1 MLEGELLAY
10 GPGAPLAPARAAE
23 LARAEALGAHGLPA
37 RRFRAFGGRAAGSVF
52 GEDVDSGETCV
63 CAVGAFDGVHL
74 GHREL
79 LARAR
84 AEAGARGARAVAVTF
99 SPDPADV
106 LGAAQPSS
114 RLLPVEDRVA
124 LILASGI
131 RTVVVFE
138 FDAAFASLTYGEFA
152 AHALREVLDPAC
164 LVVGSDFRLGA
175 KGAGT
180 VSALSEL
187 GLGHGFGVVSV
198 DLVRSGGA
206 PVSATR
212 IRALVREGRVER
224 SAGLLCRPHCVVG
237 RVGHGRGEGTSFGF
251 PTANIELGSVD
262 CLPDQGVYAALC
274 VPLGTG
280 DRRAFPAAVNV
291 GAPPTFGARK
301 AAPSFLEA
309 NLLGFSGDLYGSE
322 VACLFMRWLRD
333 SRPFESLDELRGTVL
348 GNIDWVAR
356 TFGDQGI
363 AL

>member
-1 MLEGELLAY
+1 MLADELLAL
-10 GPGAPLAPARAAE
+10 GPDAPLAPERAAE
-23 LARAEALGAHGLPA
+23 LVRAEGLGAEGRLA
-37 RRFRAFGGRAAGSVF
+37 RRFSVLGGRARGSVF
-52 GEDVDSGETCV
+52 GEDVGAGETCA

-84 AEAGARGARAVAVTF
+84 READARGARAVAVTF
-99 SPDPADV
+99 LPDPADV
-106 LGAAQPSS
+106 LGEPQPAS

-124 LILASGI
+124 LILGSGI
-131 RTVVVFE
+131 RTVVVFD
-138 FDAAFASLTYGEFA
+138 FDEAFAALTYGEFA

-180 VSALSEL
+180 VGALA
-187 GLGHGFGVVSV
+187 GLGREAGFDVVGV
-198 DLVRSGGA
+198 DLVQSGGA

-212 IRALVREGRVER
+212 VRGLVREGRVER
-224 SAGLLCRPHCVVG
+224 AAGLLCRPHRAVG
-237 RVGHGRGEGTSFGF
+237 RVVHGRGEGSAFGF
-251 PTANIELGSVD
+251 PTANIELGAVD
-262 CLPDQGVYAALC
+262 CLPAQGVYAAFC
-274 VPLGTG
+274 VPLAGG
-280 DRRAFPAAVNV
+280 DRQAFPAAVNV
-291 GAPPTFGARK
+291 GAPPTFSGA
-301 AAPSFLEA
+301 AAGSAFLEA

-333 SRPFESLDELRGTVL
+333 SRPFGSLEELRQTVL

-363 AL
+363 SL

>member
-10 GPGAPLAPARAAE
+10 GPDAPLSPGRAAE
-23 LARAEALGAHGLPA
+23 LVGAERLGTLPGPV
-37 RRFRAFGGRAAGSVF
+37 RRFSAFGGRAAGSVF
-52 GEDVDSGETCV
+52 GEDVDAGETCV

-84 AEAGARGARAVAVTF
+84 REAVARGARAVAVTF

-106 LGAAQPSS
+106 LGDPLPSS
-114 RLLPVEDRVA
+114 RLLRVEDRVA

-131 RTVVVFE
+131 RTVVVFD
-138 FDAAFASLTYGEFA
+138 FDKAFASLTYGEFA

-180 VSALSEL
+180 VGALSEL
-187 GLGHGFGVVSV
+187 GRDHGFGVVGV
-198 DLVRSGGA
+198 DLLASGGA

-212 IRALVREGRVER
+212 IRGLVREGRVER
-224 SAGLLCRPHCVVG
+224 AAGLLSRPHRVVG
-237 RVGHGRGEGTSFGF
+237 RVAHGRGEGSAFGF
-251 PTANIELGSVD
+251 PTANIGLDAAD
-262 CLPDQGVYAALC
+262 CLPEQGVYAALC
-274 VPLGTG
+274 VPLGG
-280 DRRAFPAAVNV
+280 RGRRAFPAAVNV
-291 GAPPTFGARK
+291 GAPPTFGAPED
-301 AAPSFLEA
+301 APAFVEA

-333 SRPFESLDELRGTVL
+333 SRPFTSLDELRTTVL

-363 AL
+363 SL